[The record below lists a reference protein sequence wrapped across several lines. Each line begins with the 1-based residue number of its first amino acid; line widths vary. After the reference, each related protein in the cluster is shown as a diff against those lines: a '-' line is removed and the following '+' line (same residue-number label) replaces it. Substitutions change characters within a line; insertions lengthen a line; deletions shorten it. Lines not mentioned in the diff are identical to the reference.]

1 MATPASTS
9 LSRVGAVTPSGVAQ
23 SYANQTYS
31 STSQGF
37 PNASYTSNADM
48 VTISNSGQARSLYQ
62 QGRSLEQIAVQLG
75 LDLETVRQF
84 VSRLTESV
92 TTQAE
97 RSIESMNNLVESA
110 NPGPSVESLI
120 GYVGYGSKTTTQN
133 TPKVYSGLA

>member
-9 LSRVGAVTPSGVAQ
+9 LSRVGAVTPSGVMQ

-37 PNASYTSNADM
+37 LKTIYTSNADT

-62 QGRSLEQIAVQLG
+62 RGQSIDRIAVQLG
-75 LDLETVRQF
+75 LDLEMVRQF
-84 VSRLTESV
+84 VSLMTGSV

-97 RSIESMNNLVESA
+97 RSIDSLNSLVESA
-110 NPGPSVESLI
+110 NPGPSVETLI
-120 GYVGYGSKTTTQN
+120 GYMGSGSKTRTQN
-133 TPKVYSGLA
+133 TPKIYSGLA